1 MKLFAPHATDFYKTG
16 HIYQYPE
23 GTQGVYS
30 NMTARSSRLAK
41 MLPDYDDKVV
51 VAGLQGFVKWFLID
65 TWNESFFNRPKDEV
79 VRKYK
84 RRMDSSLGEGAV
96 SVEHI
101 SELHDLGYLPIC
113 IKALP
118 EGSRVNTR
126 VPFLTVRNTH
136 KNFAWVTN
144 YLETAMSSEI
154 WKSVNVATIAYEFR
168 RLLDRYAAETSSI
181 PGFVDFQAHDFSFRG
196 VGGVHDSAAHGIGHL
211 FSFKG
216 TDNIPA
222 IDFLEDYYD
231 VGSEYVGGGVPATEH
246 SVMCAGGKDTELDT
260 YRRLI
265 TEVYPKG
272 IVSIVSDTWDYWNV
286 LTGIAPA
293 LKEEILSRQPDAQG
307 LAKVV
312 YRPDCYD
319 QETQIFTTEGWKY
332 FSELDE
338 NSEVAQVTDREEFNF
353 VKPTKLVY
361 EKYTGKMVH
370 FYDSKG
376 KVDLLVTPNHRM
388 IYKQNG
394 KLKVEEASNSIVGNW
409 GRDFLRA
416 VPYEGGDNVG
426 LSPTERLAVA
436 FQADGSY
443 YSNSISS
450 VRFSFSKQRK
460 IDRLLSILE
469 DCNLEYKIYSLS
481 KNPKYPEHSDRVEIN
496 VKIDPGKLSK
506 SFDWV
511 PQVTSAHWS
520 RSFIEELSYWDATRR
535 SDHRFKFDTTDENVV
550 NVVERVAVFAGYGC
564 LKSVT
569 IDNRK
574 EHFSDVYTL
583 HILKDNTLGGQS
595 VKKEEV
601 DYEGYVGCVQVP
613 SGRVLVRRNGANLV
627 SGNSGNPKKILC
639 GDPEAPEGT
648 PAHKGSLELL
658 WDTFGGT
665 YNSKGYRELNPRVG
679 LIYGDSITLDRAA
692 DILETMKSQ
701 GWASTN
707 VVFGVGSYTY
717 QYHTRDTFGI
727 AFKTTQVIVNGE
739 GRDVMKDPVTDA
751 GTKKSA
757 KGLLRVEK
765 VDDDYVLHEEQT
777 FEQEGE
783 GELNI
788 IFKNGKLW
796 EENIQSLTEIRT
808 TLIPLN

>member
-16 HIYQYPE
+16 HVYQYPE
-23 GTQGVYS
+23 RTQGVYS

-51 VAGLQGFVKWFLID
+51 VAGLQGFIKWFLID
-65 TWNESFFNRPKDEV
+65 AWNESFFNRPKGEV

-84 RRMDSSLGEGAV
+84 RRMDGALGEGAV
-96 SVEHI
+96 STEHI

-136 KNFAWVTN
+136 QDFAWVTN

-154 WKSVNVATIAYEFR
+154 WKSVNVATVAYEFR
-168 RLLDRYAAETSSI
+168 RLLDRYADETSSI
-181 PGFVDFQAHDFSFRG
+181 PEFVDFQAHDFSFRG
-196 VGGVHDSAAHGIGHL
+196 VGGVYDSAAHGIGHL

-246 SVMCAGGKDTELDT
+246 SVMCAGGKDTELET

-265 TEVYPKG
+265 TEVYPRG

-293 LKEEILSRQPDAQG
+293 LKEEILNRQPDAQG

-312 YRPDCYD
+312 YRPD
-319 QETQIFTTEGWKY
+319 
-332 FSELDE
+332 
-338 NSEVAQVTDREEFNF
+338 
-353 VKPTKLVY
+353 
-361 EKYTGKMVH
+361 
-370 FYDSKG
+370 
-376 KVDLLVTPNHRM
+376 
-388 IYKQNG
+388 
-394 KLKVEEASNSIVGNW
+394 
-409 GRDFLRA
+409 
-416 VPYEGGDNVG
+416 
-426 LSPTERLAVA
+426 
-436 FQADGSY
+436 
-443 YSNSISS
+443 
-450 VRFSFSKQRK
+450 
-460 IDRLLSILE
+460 
-469 DCNLEYKIYSLS
+469 
-481 KNPKYPEHSDRVEIN
+481 
-496 VKIDPGKLSK
+496 
-506 SFDWV
+506 
-511 PQVTSAHWS
+511 
-520 RSFIEELSYWDATRR
+520 
-535 SDHRFKFDTTDENVV
+535 
-550 NVVERVAVFAGYGC
+550 
-564 LKSVT
+564 
-569 IDNRK
+569 
-574 EHFSDVYTL
+574 
-583 HILKDNTLGGQS
+583 
-595 VKKEEV
+595 
-601 DYEGYVGCVQVP
+601 
-613 SGRVLVRRNGANLV
+613 
-627 SGNSGNPKKILC
+627 SGNPKKILC

-727 AFKTTQVIVNGE
+727 AFKTTHVIVNGE

-765 VDDDYVLHEEQT
+765 VGGDYVLYEGQT
-777 FEQEGE
+777 FEQEE
-783 GELNI
+783 QGELKT
-788 IFKNGKLW
+788 IFKDGKLW
-796 EENIQSLTEIRT
+796 EENIQGLTQIRN
-808 TLIPLN
+808 TLVKNG